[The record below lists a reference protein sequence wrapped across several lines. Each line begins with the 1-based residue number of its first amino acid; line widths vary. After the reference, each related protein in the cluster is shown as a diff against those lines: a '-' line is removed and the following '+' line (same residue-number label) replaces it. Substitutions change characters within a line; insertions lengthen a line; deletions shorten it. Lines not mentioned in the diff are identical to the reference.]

1 MFCKYCGQEL
11 KDDAVFCGNCGKR
24 VSAEE
29 AVPEYQEPAPVY
41 QEPTPEYQEPAPVYQ
56 EAAPVYQEPVPAYQE
71 PVTEPKKKKGKGVLT
86 GIIIAVV
93 ALAVIAAAAFML
105 FKDQLSD
112 VFVRFSSPEA
122 QQLYT
127 YKKLAEKTADNYGDA
142 IVKTDE
148 EYSGKG
154 ELAVAL
160 GDSAKSLI
168 SAAGIDVSGMESVN
182 LAYDAN
188 VSADITSLDL
198 ALSYNGE
205 SLITA
210 DAVVDLK
217 NKVMTLS
224 VPELNDKAL
233 KLDLSDYMAEMDE
246 SLNINVSDIVSK
258 LPDQELFEGLLKK
271 YLEIALK
278 ELQGVTK
285 EAADLTVG
293 DITVKSNLLTTEFT
307 EKMLGEAAVKVMEA
321 VKEDEDIKQQFI
333 NFCELAGE
341 DGEESY
347 KDFIV
352 GIEESLASADV
363 AELTDEVVFTLK
375 TWVDSSFDILAVE
388 VTAEDGVLFLGS
400 VENNEALAAELSFE
414 SDDTESFKVTF
425 DGTNKRNVYDGD
437 IAVYFE
443 GENMLNIACEGID
456 TEADSFVGKM
466 TLTSSYLGEAMGN
479 ELASMAEIT
488 LEGKTEG
495 NKNTVVIGVGA
506 SGSQLGTLTL
516 TSEPHEFTAPKL
528 HTDTVDDAET
538 WAASIN
544 TESLMTK
551 LTETGL
557 MDIVSSVMMG
567 SIGGYDDEYYDDE
580 YYDDYYEDYTDYDYG
595 YDAGYTDGYFDS
607 AWGDEYGTCYG
618 DSAEDDTDEYM
629 QGYEAGYDDGYN
641 DGLEEA
647 AA

>member
-11 KDDAVFCGNCGKR
+11 KDDAVFCENCGKR
-24 VSAEE
+24 VSTEQDA
-29 AVPEYQEPAPVY
+29 AVYQEPAPVY
-41 QEPTPEYQEPAPVYQ
+41 QEPAPVYQ
-56 EAAPVYQEPVPAYQE
+56 EEPVTEYQEPMPAYQE
-71 PVTEPKKKKGKGVLT
+71 PVTEPPKKKGKGILV

-93 ALAVIAAAAFML
+93 ALAVILAAAFML
-105 FKDQLSD
+105 FKNQLSD

-127 YKKLAEKTADNYGDA
+127 YKKLAEKTADSYGDA
-142 IVKTDE
+142 IDKTDE
-148 EYSGKG
+148 EQLSGKG
-154 ELAVAL
+154 ELTVAL

-168 SAAGIDVSGMESVN
+168 SAAGIDVSGIESVN
-182 LAYDAN
+182 LTYDAN
-188 VSADITSLDL
+188 VSTDITSVDL

-205 SLITA
+205 ALITA
-210 DAVVDLK
+210 DAVVDMK
-217 NKVMTLS
+217 NHVMTLS

-233 KLDLSDYMAEMDE
+233 KLDFSEYMAEMDE
-246 SLNINVSDIVSK
+246 NLNINVSDIVSK
-258 LPDQELFEGLLKK
+258 LPDQELFESLLEK

-307 EKMLGEAAVKVMEA
+307 EKMLGEVAVKVMEA
-321 VKEDEDIKQQFI
+321 VKEDKDIKQQFI
-333 NFCELAGE
+333 NLCELAGE

-347 KDFIV
+347 KDFITSV
-352 GIEESLASADV
+352 EEGLESADV
-363 AELTDEVVFTLK
+363 SELTDEVVFTLK
-375 TWVDSSFDILAVE
+375 TWVDTSFDILAVE
-388 VTAEDGVLFLGS
+388 VTADDGVLFIGS
-400 VENNEALAAELSFE
+400 VENKEAVAAELSFE
-414 SDDTESFKVTF
+414 SEGAESVKVTV
-425 DGTNKRNVYDGD
+425 DGTNKRNIYDGD
-437 IAVYFE
+437 IAVYLD
-443 GENMLNIACEGID
+443 GENMLNVACEGID

-466 TLTSSYLGEAMGN
+466 TFTSSYIGEAIGN

-495 NKNTVVIGVGA
+495 SKNIVVIGVGA
-506 SGSQLGTLTL
+506 SSAQLGTLTL
-516 TSEPHEFTAPKL
+516 TSEPHEFSASQL
-528 HTDTVDDAET
+528 HTDTVDDAEA

-544 TESLMTK
+544 TEALMTK

-567 SIGGYDDEYYDDE
+567 SMGGYDDEYYDDE
-580 YYDDYYEDYTDYDYG
+580 YYEDYTDYDYG

-618 DSAEDDTDEYM
+618 DSAEDDSDEYM
-629 QGYEAGYDDGYN
+629 QGYKDGYDDGYA
-641 DGLEEA
+641 DGVEEA